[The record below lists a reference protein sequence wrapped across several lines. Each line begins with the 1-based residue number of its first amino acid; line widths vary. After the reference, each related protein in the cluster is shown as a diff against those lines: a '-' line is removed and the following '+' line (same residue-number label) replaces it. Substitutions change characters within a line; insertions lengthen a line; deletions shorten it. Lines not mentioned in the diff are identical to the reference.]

1 MPPPGRRLGTELLPG
16 LSLTKALALVMG
28 VWVTCTLI
36 MFHQHSFVAVSRFD
50 YTDQVLSSLPIHS
63 LKLNHIAEIQ
73 TNAAQSVAF
82 VPIEDNPRHPYA
94 LVLVANFYGSSGL
107 YLFRPNNLRPNVQ
120 SLAVLQTEC
129 GHSWAVWQQ
138 GGRRWAAVANY
149 CSKEKQ
155 KGVVVYELESLTTS
169 SQTPDW
175 GFKAAAV
182 IAANGSSYVMHMQ
195 LPFGPGTKSVSGPG
209 TPGSGSGSGVSSLN
223 ASNGSSGVQSW
234 QDVLAIAEY
243 GTGHWVLYGL
253 EYTEDKGLVV
263 TELQR
268 TILRGV
274 ASLALCRTGGSS
286 GDGGVDGRGH
296 AEIFMIGLSYYDK
309 SFATRSAVYRWDP
322 VKRHF
327 VVLQVLAT
335 HGAHGAR
342 CFTLRD
348 GSPSAT
354 TTTTATASDGSI
366 GSNGSSSSGGD
377 SDGDGN
383 GNGGGG
389 SLFLAIANSRQGESF
404 VANSTLWRYDPGSE
418 RFLLH
423 QMIVTVGAHDVEY
436 LQLPAAPPARL
447 GTRAG
452 RVGHRSTS
460 GGEQVDVLVF
470 ANRGAD
476 QICSPSEN
484 NPLLTWVSE
493 RQRFEPAA
501 HLAGLQCATGLATG
515 RLAGNTLL
523 LATGDRSENGST
535 SGPLTHIWRVE
546 SAGGRG
552 TGGSGRGRSGW
563 DGGGRL
569 GEGLAAGL
577 GLGGTVRR

>member
-1 MPPPGRRLGTELLPG
+1 MPPPGRRLGAELLPG

-28 VWVTCTLI
+28 VWVACTLI

-50 YTDQVLSSLPIHS
+50 YSDQVLSSLPIHA

-82 VPIEDNPRHPYA
+82 VPIEDNLRHPYA
-94 LVLVANFYGSSGL
+94 LVLVANFYGSSAL
-107 YLFRPNNLRPNVQ
+107 YLFRPNLRPNVQ

-129 GHSWAVWQQ
+129 GHSWAVWKQE
-138 GGRRWAAVANY
+138 GRRWAAVSNY

-155 KGVVVYELESLTTS
+155 KGIVIYELEPLTGSS

-175 GFKAAAV
+175 GFKAAAA
-182 IAANGSSYVMHMQ
+182 IPANGSSYVMHMQ
-195 LPFGPGTKSVSGPG
+195 LPFGPETKSVAGPG
-209 TPGSGSGSGVSSLN
+209 TSGSGSMASSYR
-223 ASNGSSGVQSW
+223 ASNGSSEAAVQSW
-234 QDVLAIAEY
+234 KDVLAIAEY

-274 ASLALCRTGGSS
+274 ASLTLCRTGGS
-286 GDGGVDGRGH
+286 GGNGVDGGTGGGH
-296 AEIFMIGLSYYDK
+296 VEIFLIGLSYYDK

-322 VKRHF
+322 AKRHF

-342 CFTLRD
+342 CFTLRN
-348 GSPSAT
+348 GSPST
-354 TTTTATASDGSI
+354 TTTTAAASDG
-366 GSNGSSSSGGD
+366 GSSSGG
-377 SDGDGN
+377 GDD
-383 GNGGGG
+383 G

-436 LQLPAAPPARL
+436 LQLPAAPQARL

-452 RVGHRSTS
+452 RAGRSNAS
-460 GGEQVDVLVF
+460 GGELVDVLVF

-484 NPLLTWVSE
+484 NPLLTWVAE

-515 RLAGNTLL
+515 RLAGSTLL

-546 SAGGRG
+546 SAGARSMRG
-552 TGGSGRGRSGW
+552 FAGGRSGL
-563 DGGGRL
+563 DGGARL

-577 GLGGTVRR
+577 GLADTKRR

>member
-1 MPPPGRRLGTELLPG
+1 MPSPGRRLGAELLPG

-94 LVLVANFYGSSGL
+94 LVLVANFYGSSAL
-107 YLFRPNNLRPNVQ
+107 YLFRPNNFRPNVQ
-120 SLAVLQTEC
+120 SLAILQTEC

-155 KGVVVYELESLTTS
+155 KGVVVYELEPLTTSS

-175 GFKAAAV
+175 GFKAAAA

-195 LPFGPGTKSVSGPG
+195 LPFGTESKSGSGPS
-209 TPGSGSGSGVSSLN
+209 TPGSGSGASSVN
-223 ASNGSSGVQSW
+223 ASNGSLGVQSW

-253 EYTEDKGLVV
+253 EYTEEKGLVV

-286 GDGGVDGRGH
+286 GDGGVDGGSGRGL
-296 AEIFMIGLSYYDK
+296 AEIFLVGLSYYDK
-309 SFATRSAVYRWDP
+309 SFTTRSAVYRWDP
-322 VKRHF
+322 AKRHF

-354 TTTTATASDGSI
+354 TTTAAASDGSI
-366 GSNGSSSSGGD
+366 STNGGSSSGGD
-377 SDGDGN
+377 GDG
-383 GNGGGG
+383 GGGG

-404 VANSTLWRYDPGSE
+404 VTNSTLWRYDTGSN

-436 LQLPAAPPARL
+436 LQLPAALPARL
-447 GTRAG
+447 STRAG
-452 RVGHRSTS
+452 RVGRSSAS
-460 GGEQVDVLVF
+460 GGELVDVLVF

-484 NPLLTWVSE
+484 NPLLAWVTE

-552 TGGSGRGRSGW
+552 MGGSAGGRAGWEGRS
-563 DGGGRL
+563 RL

-577 GLGGTVRR
+577 GLASTVRR